1 MRRGA
6 HLTQFLQKNCQI
18 AVDARGAFPYSSTL
32 SFEKRKAFQHMNK
45 ITIGLPKGSLQEST
59 YALFAKAGFSIK
71 GSSRSYFPSINDDE
85 IELRLLRSQEMS
97 RYVEQGM
104 LDAGISGLDW
114 IAANGSDVEVLCDMV
129 YSKQT
134 KRPVRW
140 VLAVPENSP
149 IQSVKDLEGK
159 RIATEGVA
167 LVERWLAKHGVKA
180 DVEFSW
186 GATEVK
192 VPEFVDAIVDITE
205 TGSSLRAHNLR
216 IVETLM
222 ESYTQFFCS
231 KDAWADDWKR
241 TKLEKIALLL
251 KSALNAADK
260 VLLKMNVS
268 ADNLEAVKGQ
278 LPALNAPTINSLTA
292 DGWYA
297 VETVVEESVVRE
309 IIPELKVAGAEG
321 IIEIALNKVVA

>member
-1 MRRGA
+1 
-6 HLTQFLQKNCQI
+6 
-18 AVDARGAFPYSSTL
+18 
-32 SFEKRKAFQHMNK
+32 MNK
-45 ITIGLPKGSLQEST
+45 LVIGLPKGSLQEST
-59 YALFAKAGFSIK
+59 YALFAKAGFNIK
-71 GSSRSYFPSINDDE
+71 GNSRSYFPSIDDEE

-97 RYVEQGM
+97 RYVEAGM

-114 IAANGSDVEVLCDMV
+114 IAANGSDVQIICDMV
-129 YSKQT
+129 YSKVS

-159 RIATEGVA
+159 RIATEGVD
-167 LVERWLAKHGVKA
+167 LVNRWLEKHGVKA

-216 IVETLM
+216 IVDTLM
-222 ESYTQFFCS
+222 ESYTQFFAS
-231 KDAWADDWKR
+231 KEAWADDWKR
-241 TKLEKIALLL
+241 AKLEKVSLLL
-251 KSALNAADK
+251 QAALNAEDK
-260 VLLKMNVS
+260 VLLKMNVEEK
-268 ADNLEAVKGQ
+268 NLEAVKGL
-278 LPALNAPTINSLTA
+278 LPALHAPTVSGLSD

-297 VETVVEESVVRE
+297 IETVVMESVVRE
-309 IIPELKVAGAEG
+309 IIPELKASGAEG

>member
-1 MRRGA
+1 M
-6 HLTQFLQKNCQI
+6 
-18 AVDARGAFPYSSTL
+18 S
-32 SFEKRKAFQHMNK
+32 NK
-45 ITIGLPKGSLQEST
+45 LIIGLPKGSLQDST
-59 YALFAKAGFSIK
+59 YALFAKAGFNIK
-71 GSSRSYFPSINDDE
+71 GNSRSYFPAIDDDE

-114 IAANGSDVEVLCDMV
+114 IAANDSDVHILCDMV
-129 YSKQT
+129 YSKVS

-140 VLAVPENSP
+140 VLAVPENSD
-149 IQSVKDLEGK
+149 IKSVKDLEGK

-180 DVEFSW
+180 EVEFSW

-216 IVETLM
+216 IVDTLM

-231 KDAWADDWKR
+231 NEAWADDWKR
-241 TKLEKIALLL
+241 AKLEKIALLL
-251 KSALNAADK
+251 TAALNAADK
-260 VLLKMNVS
+260 VLLKMNVE
-268 ADNLEAVKGQ
+268 AQNLEAVKAL
-278 LPALNAPTINSLTA
+278 LPALHAPTVSGLS
-292 DGWYA
+292 DEGWHA
-297 VETVVEESVVRE
+297 VETVVEESIVRE
-309 IIPELKVAGAEG
+309 IIPQLKDSGAEG
-321 IIEIALNKVVA
+321 IIEIALNKVVV

>member
-1 MRRGA
+1 
-6 HLTQFLQKNCQI
+6 
-18 AVDARGAFPYSSTL
+18 
-32 SFEKRKAFQHMNK
+32 MNK
-45 ITIGLPKGSLQEST
+45 LIIGLPKGSLQEST
-59 YALFAKAGFSIK
+59 YSLFAKAGFNIS
-71 GSSRSYFPSINDDE
+71 GSSRSYFPSIDDDE
-85 IELRLLRSQEMS
+85 VELRLLRSQEMS
-97 RYVEQGM
+97 RYVELGM

-114 IAANGSDVEVLCDMV
+114 IAANDSDVQIICDMV
-129 YSKQT
+129 YSKVS

-140 VLAVPENSP
+140 VLAVPQDSP

-167 LVERWLAKHGVKA
+167 LVERWLAKNGVKA
-180 DVEFSW
+180 EVEFSW

-231 KDAWADDWKR
+231 KEAWADDWKR
-241 TKLEKIALLL
+241 AKLEKISLLL
-251 KSALNAADK
+251 KAALNAADK

-268 ADNLEAVKGQ
+268 KNDLPQVKEL
-278 LPALNAPTINSLTA
+278 LPSLHAPTVSSLSD

-297 VETVVEESVVRE
+297 VETVVNESVVRE
-309 IIPELKVAGAEG
+309 IIPELKAAGAEG
-321 IIEIALNKVVA
+321 IIEIGLNKVVA

>member
-1 MRRGA
+1 
-6 HLTQFLQKNCQI
+6 
-18 AVDARGAFPYSSTL
+18 
-32 SFEKRKAFQHMNK
+32 MNK
-45 ITIGLPKGSLQEST
+45 IIIGLPKGSLQEST
-59 YALFAKAGFSIK
+59 YALFAKAGFNIK
-71 GSSRSYFPSINDDE
+71 GNSRSYFPTIDDDE

-104 LDAGISGLDW
+104 MDAGISGLDW
-114 IAANGSDVEVLCDMV
+114 ITANGSDVHVLCDMV
-129 YSKQT
+129 YSKVS

-140 VLAVPENSP
+140 VLAVPQDSE

-167 LVERWLAKHGVKA
+167 LVERWLADNGVKA
-180 DVEFSW
+180 HVEFSW

-216 IVETLM
+216 IVDTLM

-231 KDAWADDWKR
+231 KEAWADDWKR
-241 TKLEKIALLL
+241 AKLEKVSLLL
-251 KSALNAADK
+251 KAALNAHGK
-260 VLLKMNVS
+260 VLLKMNV
-268 ADNLEAVKGQ
+268 AAENIEAVKAQ
-278 LPALNAPTINSLTA
+278 LPALHAPTINGLSE

-297 VETVVEESVVRE
+297 LETVVEESVVRE
-309 IIPELKVAGAEG
+309 IIPELKIAGAEG

>member
-1 MRRGA
+1 MSK
-6 HLTQFLQKNCQI
+6 LIL
-18 AVDARGAFPYSSTL
+18 
-32 SFEKRKAFQHMNK
+32 
-45 ITIGLPKGSLQEST
+45 GLPKGSLQEST
-59 YALFAKAGFSIK
+59 YALFAKAGFNIK
-71 GSSRSYFPSINDDE
+71 GNSRSYFPSIDDDE

-97 RYVEQGM
+97 RYVEAGM

-114 IAANGSDVEVLCDMV
+114 IAANGSDVHILCDMV
-129 YSKQT
+129 YSKVS

-140 VLAVPENSP
+140 VLAVPQDSD

-167 LVERWLAKHGVKA
+167 LVERWLEKHGVKA
-180 DVEFSW
+180 EVEFSW

-216 IVETLM
+216 IADTLM

-231 KDAWADDWKR
+231 NEAWADDWKR
-241 TKLEKIALLL
+241 KKLESVSLLL
-251 KSALNAADK
+251 QAALNAADK
-260 VLLKMNVS
+260 VLLKMNVG
-268 ADNLEAVKGQ
+268 EGQIEEVKKL
-278 LPALNAPTINSLTA
+278 LPALHAPTVSSLSD

-297 VETVVEESVVRE
+297 VETVVLESVVRE
-309 IIPELKVAGAEG
+309 IIPPLKEAGAEG